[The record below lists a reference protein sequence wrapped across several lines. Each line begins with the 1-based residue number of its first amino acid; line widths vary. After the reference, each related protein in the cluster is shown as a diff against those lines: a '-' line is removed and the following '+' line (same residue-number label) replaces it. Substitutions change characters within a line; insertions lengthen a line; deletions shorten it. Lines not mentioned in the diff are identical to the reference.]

1 MCWTAVPYTGAQAGP
16 HTRNILYRERDRR
29 CAYIRIKQEKRG
41 KKRKKEKKKTDL
53 AGWSKRKTGIDPLH
67 GSAHHQENSYQ
78 YLEGLGDEEDI

>member
-1 MCWTAVPYTGAQAGP
+1 MALHKALPIKTLDFGE
-16 HTRNILYRERDRR
+16 LY
-29 CAYIRIKQEKRG
+29 QEDFPG
-41 KKRKKEKKKTDL
+41 EKKERKKKKTDL